1 MKKDAKIYVAGH
13 KGLVGSAIVRELLKQ
28 RYTNL
33 VLRTHAELDLKDQ
46 KATREFFEQERPEY
60 VFDAAA
66 KVGGLQANNTRRAEF
81 IYDNLQIQNNLIHYS
96 WISGVKKLL
105 FLGTNCMYP
114 KACPQPMKEESL
126 FKGGLEPTNQPYAIA
141 KLAGMEMCNAYSRQ
155 YGANF
160 ICTIPASLYGPN
172 DNYSLSSSHMIPK
185 LIIRCHQAKIEGKSR
200 VVLEGSTNRMRE
212 MLYAYDMARGCL
224 FLMNDYNDCNPIN
237 MGFGRDY
244 PIADLAEA
252 VKKAV
257 GFRGDVQFDSSYPD
271 GMPRKYLDS
280 TKINALGWSPKVSLE
295 EGLDMAYKEFLATH
309 AKE

>member
-1 MKKDAKIYVAGH
+1 MEKSAKIYVAGH
-13 KGLVGSAIVRELLKQ
+13 RGLAGSAIVRELQ
-28 RYTNL
+28 RQGHTNL
-33 VLRTHAELDLKDQ
+33 VLMEHARLDLRDQ
-46 KATREFFEQERPEY
+46 KATKEFFIREKPEY

-66 KVGGLQANNTRRAEF
+66 TVGGLQANNTRRAEF
-81 IYDNLQIQNNLIHYS
+81 IYNNIQIQTNLIHLA
-96 WISGVKKLL
+96 WENGVKKLL

-114 KACPQPMKEESL
+114 RDCSQPMKEEFL
-126 FKGGLEPTNQPYAIA
+126 FNGILEPTNQPYAVA

-155 YGANF
+155 FGANF

-212 MLYAYDMARGCL
+212 MLYADDMARGCL

-280 TKINALGWSPKVSLE
+280 AKINALGWSPKVSLE